1 MRILYEQKSNEEK
14 QAKSK
19 DQKPKGKAKARIK
32 MEFDRIKGDFDTF
45 VRDDF
50 LEDGDDDFM

>member
-19 DQKPKGKAKARIK
+19 DQKPKGKTKARIK

-50 LEDGDDDFM
+50 LDDGDEDFI